1 MCAFKIAHVHCI
13 MSHRTLRDWDAM
25 AAAIAAA
32 DVDDDNG
39 IVMMMLV

>member
-1 MCAFKIAHVHCI
+1 
-13 MSHRTLRDWDAM
+13 MSHRTRRDVDAM
-25 AAAIAAA
+25 TAAIAA